1 MYTGMMSDKLKRIVD
16 WMIEYFT
23 KNDVRGVVLGLSGG
37 KDSTVVAMLAKL
49 VFGDNVVAVMM
60 PNGKQK
66 DINDS
71 IAIAKQIGV
80 RTMTVNINKAFKG
93 LIKECEQEK
102 IVDDK
107 LVKTQ
112 VEISEKAKT
121 NIAPRLRMTTL
132 YGIAQSLGYLV
143 IGTGNYSESMVGW
156 TTKFGDS
163 ACDFN
168 PIGHLTCTEVV
179 EIGKEL
185 AQIFELDEKY
195 IVKKPADGLT
205 AKTDE
210 DNLGFTYK
218 ELDNYLSEGKEGPN
232 IEKIK
237 NMIKWSEHKRK
248 MPETINRTMNV
259 KKGD

>member
-1 MYTGMMSDKLKRIVD
+1 MSEKLQKVLD
-16 WMIEYFT
+16 WMNDFKS
-23 KNDVRGVVLGLSGG
+23 KNNVKGVVLGLSGG
-37 KDSTVVAMLAKL
+37 KDSTVVAMLAKKVL
-49 VFGDNVVAVMM
+49 GDNVLAVLM
-60 PNGKQK
+60 PNGEQK

-71 IAIAKQIGV
+71 VAIAKKLKLNYTI
-80 RTMTVNINKAFKG
+80 VNIKTCFDS
-93 LIKECEQEK
+93 LIKEINRSACVCIPNEGPAFLDYIDITEK
-102 IVDDK
+102 
-107 LVKTQ
+107 
-112 VEISEKAKT
+112 SKT

-143 IGTGNYSESMVGW
+143 IGTGNYSEYMVGW

-168 PIGHLTCTEVV
+168 PIGHLTCTEVI

-185 AQIFELDEKY
+185 ATEFGLDEKY

-205 AKTDE
+205 NKTDE

-218 ELDNYLSEGKEGPN
+218 ELDDYLMLGKEGPN
-232 IEKIK
+232 IDKIK

-248 MPETINRTMNV
+248 MPPKVE
-259 KKGD
+259 D